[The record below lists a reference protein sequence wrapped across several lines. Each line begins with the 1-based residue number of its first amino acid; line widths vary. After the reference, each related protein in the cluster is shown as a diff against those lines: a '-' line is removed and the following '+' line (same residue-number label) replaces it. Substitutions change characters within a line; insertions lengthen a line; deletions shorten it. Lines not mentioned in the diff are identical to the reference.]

1 MTNNDTNFIAQRLSL
16 RKPQRDGLEIL
27 AKIADIL
34 PLTKDQDP
42 QDALAKIE
50 AAFPRVEDFERDF
63 PSFCFALATGVGKTR
78 LMGAFIAYLV
88 RQKKSRHFL
97 ILAPNKTIYNK
108 LQDDFCFSHPKYALT
123 GMAEFKHTP
132 PEIITGDNYQ
142 SGIGVRKDL
151 LGWSENIHI
160 NIFNI
165 QKISSEMRGGKS
177 PLIKRLSEMIGES
190 YFDYL
195 AGLDD
200 LVLLMDEAHHY
211 RASAGAKAINELKP
225 VLGLELTAT
234 PQVESGQHKGRFKNI
249 IQNYTL
255 ANALEDGFVKSPAAT
270 TRQNFNK
277 DNHSPEE
284 LERIKLDD
292 GITLHEEARE
302 ALRQYAYERGK
313 RAVKP
318 FMLIIARD
326 TSHAAALEKRIKSHD
341 FYDGAYA
348 DKVIQIHSAQTG
360 TEKDEVVERLLAIE
374 SADEPTEI
382 VIHVNMLKE
391 GWDVTNLYTIVPLR
405 AARTRTLVE
414 QSIGRG
420 LRLPYGRRTGNA
432 SVDRLNI
439 VAHDHFDEIIQEAQR
454 DDSIIQ
460 YVEQRELPE
469 GGGTPTRKE
478 IIDVEPQIQASIA
491 EQFPSESERK
501 IADAAVKAVGSLTR
515 LASSKELSKPENQ
528 KKIADEIK
536 RRHLP
541 PQQELDLEKVSVE
554 KIIKKTIDLYQ
565 EKTIDIPRVMVLPK
579 DGREGG
585 YHFENFD
592 LDTEPLR
599 NFQTVSN
606 DIFIQHLKDQRS
618 ETISRGTQ
626 GIGEE
631 RIENWIISK
640 LIGEYPDISY
650 DDTADLLQ
658 KLAGQAITALEER
671 LKDKE
676 KTKNVVQYHAVHIA
690 EIIHNQMDEH
700 YKEEQGELEVVIK
713 QGFETLQTAQYGV
726 EKGIEPCDYRQAPKK
741 KSDIRQMIFGGFK
754 RCLYDRQRF
763 ESDPE
768 RLFAVILENASQDL
782 KWIKPAPGQIHIE
795 YKLKHNRHNYNPDF
809 IVETK
814 TQKLICEIK
823 QAKEIES
830 PDVQAKKN
838 AAIEWCQNA
847 SKHEKKHDGK
857 LWSYLLI
864 PDNKINSTSTF
875 KGIFDQYALSS

>member
-27 AKIADIL
+27 SKIADIL

-42 QDALAKIE
+42 QDALAKIK
-50 AAFPRVEDFERDF
+50 AAFPGIEDFERDF

-108 LQDDFCFSHPKYALT
+108 LQDDFRFSHPKYALT
-123 GMAEFKHTP
+123 SMAEFKHTP

-326 TSHAAALEKRIKSHD
+326 TSHAAALEKRIKSDD

-439 VAHDHFDEIIQEAQR
+439 VAHDHFDEIIVEAQR
-454 DDSIIQ
+454 GDSIIQ

-469 GGGTPTRKE
+469 GGGTPTRKK
-478 IIDVEPQIQASIA
+478 IIEVEPQIQTSIT
-491 EQFPSESERK
+491 EQFPSEPERK
-501 IADAAVKAVGSLTR
+501 IAEG
-515 LASSKELSKPENQ
+515 
-528 KKIADEIK
+528 
-536 RRHLP
+536 RR
-541 PQQELDLEKVSVE
+541 
-554 KIIKKTIDLYQ
+554 
-565 EKTIDIPRVMVLPK
+565 
-579 DGREGG
+579 
-585 YHFENFD
+585 
-592 LDTEPLR
+592 
-599 NFQTVSN
+599 
-606 DIFIQHLKDQRS
+606 
-618 ETISRGTQ
+618 
-626 GIGEE
+626 
-631 RIENWIISK
+631 
-640 LIGEYPDISY
+640 
-650 DDTADLLQ
+650 
-658 KLAGQAITALEER
+658 
-671 LKDKE
+671 
-676 KTKNVVQYHAVHIA
+676 
-690 EIIHNQMDEH
+690 
-700 YKEEQGELEVVIK
+700 
-713 QGFETLQTAQYGV
+713 
-726 EKGIEPCDYRQAPKK
+726 
-741 KSDIRQMIFGGFK
+741 
-754 RCLYDRQRF
+754 
-763 ESDPE
+763 
-768 RLFAVILENASQDL
+768 
-782 KWIKPAPGQIHIE
+782 
-795 YKLKHNRHNYNPDF
+795 
-809 IVETK
+809 
-814 TQKLICEIK
+814 
-823 QAKEIES
+823 
-830 PDVQAKKN
+830 
-838 AAIEWCQNA
+838 
-847 SKHEKKHDGK
+847 
-857 LWSYLLI
+857 
-864 PDNKINSTSTF
+864 
-875 KGIFDQYALSS
+875 